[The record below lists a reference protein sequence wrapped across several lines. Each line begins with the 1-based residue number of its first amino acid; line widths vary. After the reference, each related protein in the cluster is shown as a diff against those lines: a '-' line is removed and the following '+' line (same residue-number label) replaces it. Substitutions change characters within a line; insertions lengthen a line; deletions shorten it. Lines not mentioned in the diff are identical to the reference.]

1 MSTSHVQITASIDI
15 SLYIELQ
22 NPLFWISPLIY
33 KPTSSFNF
41 SSSWSLVHREILCS
55 DYTSMDAFQS
65 TLLLTP
71 QTFVVNV
78 SVENKP
84 TKAQVQ
90 ETPILFYWCPLSLS
104 CMSLTIAAPLV
115 KLSESQLSFWANK
128 ANPIHFT
135 NLSQVMQF
143 PNYHSFISCIKIR
156 PWYTTLGNVT
166 LATFLEEAL
175 DIHVWT
181 AITSHRRWNWQRVT
195 TLALTF
201 PPLMN
206 LLAKHRQ

>member
-1 MSTSHVQITASIDI
+1 MSTSHVQITASMDI

-33 KPTSSFNF
+33 KPTSSFKF

-65 TLLLTP
+65 TLLLVP
-71 QTFVVNV
+71 HHSCSSCQTLRV
-78 SVENKP
+78 SIE
-84 TKAQVQ
+84 
-90 ETPILFYWCPLSLS
+90 
-104 CMSLTIAAPLV
+104 
-115 KLSESQLSFWANK
+115 FWANK

-135 NLSQVMQF
+135 KLSQVMQF

-166 LATFLEEAL
+166 LAMFLEEAL

-181 AITSHRRWNWQRVT
+181 AITWHRRWNW
-195 TLALTF
+195 
-201 PPLMN
+201 
-206 LLAKHRQ
+206 

>member
-1 MSTSHVQITASIDI
+1 MSTSHAQITASMDI
-15 SLYIELQ
+15 YLCILKSRIHCFEFLHWYINPHPLLNFQVLDHLYIGR
-22 NPLFWISPLIY
+22 Y
-33 KPTSSFNF
+33 C
-41 SSSWSLVHREILCS
+41 VG

-65 TLLLTP
+65 TLFLAP
-71 QTFVVNV
+71 QTFVVNF

-84 TKAQVQ
+84 TKAQIQ
-90 ETPILFYWCPLSLS
+90 ETPILFCWCPLSFFYVPHHS
-104 CMSLTIAAPLV
+104 CSSCQTLRVSI
-115 KLSESQLSFWANK
+115 EFWANK

-135 NLSQVMQF
+135 KLSQVMQF

-181 AITSHRRWNWQRVT
+181 AITWHRRWTWQRFA

-201 PPLMN
+201 PPLIN

>member
-1 MSTSHVQITASIDI
+1 VQITASMDI

-33 KPTSSFNF
+33 KPTSSFKF

-78 SVENKP
+78 SVKHR
-84 TKAQVQ
+84 
-90 ETPILFYWCPLSLS
+90 
-104 CMSLTIAAPLV
+104 SLTIAAPLV

-135 NLSQVMQF
+135 KLSQVMQF
-143 PNYHSFISCIKIR
+143 PNYHRFISCIKIR

-201 PPLMN
+201 PPLIN